1 MVFLNLF
8 SLSDAERKA
17 VQAKIRKR
25 GTTAVWFVAPGCVTE
40 KGFSDSAMSELTGI
54 RLTGS
59 GALPQ
64 VKCVDPDVTQL
75 PEGAV
80 IKLLPDGSKSVFA
93 ATVPN
98 SGTKWRN
105 LLTSLGVHA
114 YTAPESY
121 FRRHGNL
128 FMFHTGKKG
137 MHRITLP
144 EKSGTVTEL
153 FSGKQYSA
161 PVIEVESEAGPGT
174 WLFKLQ

>member
-1 MVFLNLF
+1 M
-8 SLSDAERKA
+8 
-17 VQAKIRKR
+17 
-25 GTTAVWFVAPGCVTE
+25 
-40 KGFSDSAMSELTGI
+40 
-54 RLTGS
+54 
-59 GALPQ
+59 
-64 VKCVDPDVTQL
+64 KCVDPDVTQL

-93 ATVPN
+93 AAVPN